1 MNQYLLMISMDGG
14 EAVPCLPSGEHA
26 LGLNCEGISW
36 LEAALVSIRCDAQ
49 NELSVRAEGEWTVTL
64 ERSGRKLS
72 LGAREIRL
80 LPQDVICFGG
90 HRFEIVSMR
99 RYREVKRR
107 FSSRQAMLAAAAAFA
122 LVAVPACQPKNA
134 GYPETPTQVDVAA
147 ETGDVSPLTPEDEA
161 ELQKLKD
168 AQDKAEDA
176 ARDNA
181 DEVEKQEVIE
191 HPMGDVVFVP
201 ETHEEEAGGVA
212 PEVMPRL
219 GGDVAPMP
227 SKTEPEANGQEV
239 DVPKVAPRLAGAPKA
254 PTAESACDCKD
265 GKTCDCKEDGKP
277 CGCQPDVG
285 EIVKR
290 PEAEVRLSG
299 KKSAPVDKDQ

>member
-1 MNQYLLMISMDGG
+1 MNQYLLMISMDGRD
-14 EAVPCLPSGEHA
+14 AVPCLPSGEHA

-49 NELSVRAEGEWTVTL
+49 NELSVRAEGELTVTL
-64 ERSGRKLS
+64 ERAGRRLS

-107 FSSRQAMLAAAAAFA
+107 FSSRQAMLSAAAAFA

-134 GYPETPTQVDVAA
+134 GYPETPPVVDMHKTGKVA
-147 ETGDVSPLTPEDEA
+147 PQQDEA
-161 ELQKLKD
+161 ETELQNLKD

-176 ARDNA
+176 AQDNA
-181 DEVEKQEVIE
+181 DEIEKQEVFE

-201 ETHEEEAGGVA
+201 ETHEEETEVVA

-254 PTAESACDCKD
+254 PTVEPACHCKD
-265 GKTCDCKEDGKP
+265 GETCDCKENGKP

-299 KKSAPVDKDQ
+299 KKSAPVVNDH